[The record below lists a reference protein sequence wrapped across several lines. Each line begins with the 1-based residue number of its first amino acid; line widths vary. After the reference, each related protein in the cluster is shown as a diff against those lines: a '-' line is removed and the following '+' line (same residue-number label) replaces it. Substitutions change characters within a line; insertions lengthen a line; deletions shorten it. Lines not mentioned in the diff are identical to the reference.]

1 MTFQENKYDDNNVYA
16 KSVEENIIHVSEAES
31 GRRGYFCL
39 GCDNELEAVKSKVQ
53 NRISYFRHVPLN
65 VKIERKCIYSDETH
79 RHKIAKRLLL
89 ELKYIKVPPVYKYAP
104 RGSDGLG
111 MFIKESEILHAAS
124 ALPEQTFYEDE
135 SGNIKWGS
143 NPEVDERYLLIK
155 PDVTFFNAKGEPILF
170 IELEATNKISPE
182 KKAKLNKLGINT
194 VRVHVPKDSPAS
206 IEASFNNTNRTLW
219 VYNYD
224 EERTEYV
231 YVPAENSEG
240 LSQNDE
246 QQRLLFEESVKCRSA
261 EIRSLI
267 RSIERCLE
275 SKSYFTI
282 ERNLREELSRVEGN
296 TEEHQAK
303 LEELRRE
310 YEAGAL
316 NSIEPQIQEFNT
328 KYKQFKQEE
337 REFEIESA
345 DLERRYYKKIG
356 SIGSE
361 QASIDRITEGEIQD
375 SNGGESYFERS
386 RSQINRLTEELR
398 LEIRR
403 EELQIKSIE
412 REEAGLPERYNQ
424 LRESIIN
431 GFESYQEYESGE
443 MENLEREQAELPEK
457 FEREENNLPIEY
469 GIKEEELRREFE
481 AAREL
486 LDKIAE
492 AKDGQGNTQ
501 LHFRIRGLLDE
512 FEQFNH
518 IKQAQINLKRN
529 RTAWECFK
537 KGAPENWDECR
548 KLYGI
553 NG

>member
-1 MTFQENKYDDNNVYA
+1 MESKYDDNNVYA
-16 KSVEENIIHVSEAES
+16 RNVKEDVIHVSDAES
-31 GRRGYFCL
+31 GRKGYFCL
-39 GCDNELEAVKSKVQ
+39 GCDHELEAVISKLQ

-65 VKIERKCIYSDETH
+65 VKIERKCVYSDETH

-104 RGSDGLG
+104 KGSDGLG
-111 MFIKESEILHAAS
+111 MFIKDSVLVEASS

-135 SGNIKWGS
+135 NGNIKWGS
-143 NPEVDERYLLIK
+143 NPEIDERYLLIK
-155 PDVTFFNAKGEPILF
+155 PDVTFFDEQGEPLLF

-194 VRVHVPKDSPAS
+194 VRVKVPKDSPAS
-206 IEASFNNTNRTLW
+206 IEESFRNTNRTLW

-231 YVPAENSEG
+231 YVPSEDSEG
-240 LSQNDE
+240 LSQIDE
-246 QQRLLFEESVKCRSA
+246 QQRLLFEESAKCRSA

-275 SKSYFTI
+275 SKSYFTT
-282 ERNLREELSRVEGN
+282 ERELREELSRVEGN

-303 LEELRRE
+303 LDNLRRE
-310 YEAGAL
+310 YEARVLKA
-316 NSIEPQIQEFNT
+316 IEPQVLEFNT

-337 REFEIESA
+337 REFEVESA
-345 DLERRYYKKIG
+345 DLERRYFKKIG
-356 SIGSE
+356 EIGNE
-361 QASIDRITEGEIQD
+361 QASINRITEGEIQD

-386 RSQINRLTEELR
+386 RGQISRLTEELR
-398 LEIRR
+398 LEIGR

-412 REEAGLPERYNQ
+412 REETGLPERYSQ
-424 LRESIIN
+424 LRESTIY

-443 MENLEREQAELPEK
+443 MENLEREQTELPEK
-457 FEREENNLPIEY
+457 FEREEANLPIEFRF
-469 GIKEEELRREFE
+469 KEEELRREFE
-481 AAREL
+481 TARERF
-486 LDKIAE
+486 DQIAE

-512 FEQFNH
+512 FEQLNN

-537 KGAPENWDECR
+537 KGAPESWDECR
-548 KLYGI
+548 KIYGV